1 MGKSWGIPE
10 EIDDDD
16 DDGIRRGLSF
26 EFMEFVKFSIII
38 SFRFQIFQNLGLSWM
53 WIKMR

>member
-10 EIDDDD
+10 EIDDD